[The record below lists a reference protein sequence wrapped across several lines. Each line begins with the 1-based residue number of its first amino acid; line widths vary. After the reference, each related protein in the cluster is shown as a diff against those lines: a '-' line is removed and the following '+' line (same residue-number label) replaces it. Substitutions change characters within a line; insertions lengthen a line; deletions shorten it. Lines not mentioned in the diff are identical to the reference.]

1 MEHDTQMDT
10 MFFLNKDRKNLMTF
24 AELTKLH
31 HVINMV

>member
-10 MFFLNKDRKNLMTF
+10 FFLNKDRKNLMTF

-31 HVINMV
+31 HVINVV